1 MAHVRDTGILTVAA
15 IREGKDGK
23 QILFNERQQ
32 IFSLGKKMRSAREV
46 SAQLKDSIKKKQPIR
61 AVLDPRKGI
70 IEKIETPSAGEIE
83 EFRKTRKLLKE
94 PSKPLRIEASTIDP
108 TVFNVVEYKLKWPAF
123 VLCKK
128 IVPNYKKAKKMFAFC
143 ATQSCPLP
151 GPYDISPCIPF
162 QYVIDGCYA
171 RAHKMRWI
179 IHDQVPLLMRES
191 VQFRQPELRHARG

>member
-1 MAHVRDTGILTVAA
+1 MAKVTDSGMLTVAA

-46 SAQLKDSIKKKQPIR
+46 SAQLKDSLRKKQSIR
-61 AVLDPRKGI
+61 AVLDQKKGI

-108 TVFNVVEYKLKWPAF
+108 TVFNVVEHKLKTPD
-123 VLCKK
+123 
-128 IVPNYKKAKKMFAFC
+128 
-143 ATQSCPLP
+143 S
-151 GPYDISPCIPF
+151 
-162 QYVIDGCYA
+162 
-171 RAHKMRWI
+171 
-179 IHDQVPLLMRES
+179 ES
-191 VQFRQPELRHARG
+191 VE